1 MEVPKLCSWKI
12 YQSVL
17 DLKTLTQRSG
27 SKDKLNLLLIS
38 RWSSSTS
45 FNWSATGSTE
55 AWIRRPENGTEFSES
70 WWTRLRS
77 PACLKTLI
85 TQWLKHF
92 LSVVKKPTHQNY
104 FWLNDTLAKL
114 RMVSKYDLSICIKSN
129 APSPPKNIILSDEL
143 ELLLLKIDWV
153 FRL

>member
-1 MEVPKLCSWKI
+1 MKFKYKFQLVGDGK
-12 YQSVL
+12 Y
-17 DLKTLTQRSG
+17 G
-27 SKDKLNLLLIS
+27 SLNPTTGEWDGIFRELMDQVEIS
-38 RWSSSTS
+38 
-45 FNWSATGSTE
+45 
-55 AWIRRPENGTEFSES
+55 
-70 WWTRLRS
+70 
-77 PACLKTLI
+77 CLKTLI

-92 LSVVKKPTHQNY
+92 LSVVKKPTHHNY